1 MYVYIYDRIERHIKL
16 LSLSRC
22 SRCLYALDPFNAG
35 KKKQNKNQKEKKKTK
50 KFATKQQQ
58 QKPAVRPLASTL

>member
-35 KKKQNKNQKEKKKTK
+35 KKKQKKKNQKEKKKTK

-58 QKPAVRPLASTL
+58 KPAVRPLASTL